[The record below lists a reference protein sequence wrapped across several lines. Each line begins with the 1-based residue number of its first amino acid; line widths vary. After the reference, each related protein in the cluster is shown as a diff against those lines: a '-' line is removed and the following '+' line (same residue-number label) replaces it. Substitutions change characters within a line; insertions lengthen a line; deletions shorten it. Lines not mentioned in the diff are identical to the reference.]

1 MPISES
7 PLSGIH
13 FLRTQSLTSEV
24 QKEIERMIMNG
35 EFQPNS
41 RLNENKLATRLGVSR
56 GPVREACRALAAMRL
71 LDVIPN
77 RGFILRSLTN
87 EDVAK
92 VYEARAG
99 LCGYAGM
106 LLAKR
111 ATAEDIAQ
119 LRSLV
124 DEMDN
129 VASEHDVERYYQLNL
144 EFHNT
149 LMLMTGNSKLAEIY
163 RSLVREIHLFRLKAL
178 SHGDAPRV
186 SNAEH
191 HGIVDAI
198 TSGDPKRAFDAMME
212 HVKASQNRLLSAPD
226 R

>member
-1 MPISES
+1 MPITEA
-7 PLSGIH
+7 PLSGIQ
-13 FLRTQSLTSEV
+13 FLRTQSLTTEV

-56 GPVREACRALAAMRL
+56 GPVREACRAIAAMGL
-71 LDVIPN
+71 LDVVPN

-87 EDVAK
+87 EDIAK

-111 ATAEDIAQ
+111 ATAENIVQ
-119 LRSLV
+119 LRALV

-129 VASEHDVERYYQLNL
+129 VAVEHDVQRYYQMNL

-149 LMLMTGNSKLAEIY
+149 LMLMTGNSKLVEIY

-191 HGIVDAI
+191 HDIVAAI
-198 TSGDPKRAFDAMME
+198 ASGDPQRTFNAMMD
-212 HVKASQNRLLSAPD
+212 HVKASQNRLLSAPEH
-226 R
+226 